1 MKSSQDCAFVTILLL
16 MTLAGSG
23 GASAPT
29 EARPQDALVVIVS
42 RNFVGMGA
50 GNGFVVGDGTLVL
63 TNDHVVVEK
72 SSEGEHR
79 VESFVS
85 VFSPH
90 LGQACDVR
98 VLATDERLDLAVLE
112 VPWKGHPALAL
123 ADANAIT
130 SARSAR
136 VLGLPAVVQRMDA
149 WNAGAPSVE
158 EFRADAEE
166 LPVGFIGARRG
177 DPRVV
182 MLVGTGRLRPGWSG
196 APMVLPDTGTAIGCF
211 ASIDSTVRGSQV
223 LRRDARGPAVCQVAQ
238 LLGDGWSER
247 LARPSQTHLES
258 PADAREACSLA
269 LKASALLRPDGYESV
284 PELIRAFLE
293 LRPDSVFGHRVLA
306 YASDKLGHTDAA
318 RESYERALE
327 LEPNSFSVQLLYAQL
342 LADNGEQEKA
352 WQVLEPLAGSGR
364 SNDLVTIAFVNI
376 LSEQRRFD
384 RCLQILENA
393 VRISPRNGYL
403 WQQMAAC
410 RLQLR
415 GPQAA
420 IGPLTRVVE
429 LLPETGSFR
438 GTLARLLETMGVLDE
453 AEKHYREL
461 LEVEPANP
469 VVYYWL
475 ARFLREHRPQARREA
490 LAVAEKALDLPPHS
504 SLPREKIEELIDDL
518 RADVVGRM
526 ETEPDQI

>member
-1 MKSSQDCAFVTILLL
+1 MKNLQDCALVTILLL
-16 MTLAGSG
+16 MMLAGSAA
-23 GASAPT
+23 ASAST
-29 EARPQDALVVIVS
+29 DVRPQDTLVVIVS
-42 RNFVGMGA
+42 RSFVGMGA

-79 VESFVS
+79 VEALVS
-85 VFSPH
+85 VFSPY
-90 LGQACDVR
+90 LGRVCDAR

-112 VPWKGHPALAL
+112 VPWKGHPALNL
-123 ADANAIT
+123 ANADAIT

-136 VLGLPAVVQRMDA
+136 VMALPAVVQRVDV
-149 WNAGAPSVE
+149 WDAGASPVE
-158 EFRADAEE
+158 EFKADAEE

-182 MLVGTGRLRPGWSG
+182 MLAGTGRLRPGWSG
-196 APMVLPDTGTAIGCF
+196 SPMVLPDTGTAIGCF

-247 LARPSQTHLES
+247 LVRSSQVRLDS
-258 PADAREACSLA
+258 PEDAHEACSLA
-269 LKASALLRPDGYESV
+269 LRASALMRPDGYESV
-284 PELIRAFLE
+284 LELIRAFLE

-306 YASDKLGHTDAA
+306 YASEKLGHTDAA

-327 LEPNSFSVQLLYAQL
+327 LDPNSFSVQLLYAQF
-342 LADNGEQEKA
+342 LADNGEQERA

-364 SNDLVTIAFVNI
+364 SNDLVTIALVNI

-393 VRISPRNGYL
+393 VKVSPRNGYL

-415 GPQAA
+415 GPQAT

-438 GTLARLLETMGVLDE
+438 GTLARLLETAGVLDE
-453 AEKHYREL
+453 AEEHYREL
-461 LEVEPANP
+461 LKIEPENP

-475 ARFLREHRPQARREA
+475 ARFLAGHRPQARREA
-490 LAVAEKALDLPPHS
+490 LAVAEKALDLPPHP
-504 SLPREKIEELIDDL
+504 SLPREKIEELIGEI
-518 RADVVGRM
+518 RGDVVGRM
-526 ETEPDQI
+526 ETEPNAM

>member
-1 MKSSQDCAFVTILLL
+1 MKYLQDCALVTILLL
-16 MTLAGSG
+16 IMLAGSA
-23 GASAPT
+23 GASASPDVR
-29 EARPQDALVVIVS
+29 AQDALVVIVS

-50 GNGFVVGDGTLVL
+50 GNGFVVGDGTVVL

-72 SSEGEHR
+72 SSEGNHR
-79 VESFVS
+79 VETFVS
-85 VFSPH
+85 VFSPY

-98 VLATDERLDLAVLE
+98 VLASDERLDLAVLE
-112 VPWKGHPALAL
+112 VPWKGHPALVL
-123 ADANAIT
+123 ADANAVT

-136 VLGLPAVVQRMDA
+136 VMGLPTAVQRVDAWDAGGLPA
-149 WNAGAPSVE
+149 E
-158 EFRADAEE
+158 EFQVDAEE
-166 LPVGFIGARRG
+166 LPIGFIGARRG
-177 DPRVV
+177 DPRIV
-182 MLVGTGRLRPGWSG
+182 MLAGTGRLRPGWSG
-196 APMVLPDTGTAIGCF
+196 SPMVLPNTSIAIGCF

-247 LARPSQTHLES
+247 LARPSQVRLES
-258 PADAREACSLA
+258 PEDAHEACSLA
-269 LKASALLRPDGYESV
+269 LKASLLRPDGYESV

-306 YASDKLGHTDAA
+306 YASEKLGHTEAA

-327 LEPNSFSVQLLYAQL
+327 LDPNSFSVQLLYAQF

-364 SNDLVTIAFVNI
+364 SNDLVTIALVNI

-393 VRISPRNGYL
+393 VKVSPRNGYL

-438 GTLARLLETMGVLDE
+438 GTLARLLETAGVLDE

-461 LEVEPANP
+461 LEVEPENP

-475 ARFLREHRPQARREA
+475 ARFLRAHRPQARREA
-490 LAVAEKALDLPPHS
+490 LAMAEKALDLPLHP
-504 SLPREKIEELIDDL
+504 SLPREKIEELIDEI
-518 RADVVGRM
+518 RGDVVGRM
-526 ETEPDQI
+526 ETEPNEL

>member
-1 MKSSQDCAFVTILLL
+1 MKYPQDCALVTILLST
-16 MTLAGSG
+16 MLAGSA

-29 EARPQDALVVIVS
+29 DVRPQDALVVIVS

-72 SSEGEHR
+72 SSEGKHR
-79 VESFVS
+79 VEGFVS
-85 VFSPH
+85 VFSPY

-98 VLATDERLDLAVLE
+98 ILASDERLDLAVLE

-130 SARSAR
+130 STRSAR
-136 VLGLPAVVQRMDA
+136 VLGLPTVIQRVEAWDA
-149 WNAGAPSVE
+149 GGSSVE
-158 EFRADAEE
+158 EFKADAEE

-182 MLVGTGRLRPGWSG
+182 MLTGTGRLRPGWSG
-196 APMVLPDTGTAIGCF
+196 SPMVLPDAGTAIGCF
-211 ASIDSTVRGSQV
+211 ASIDATVRGSQV
-223 LRRDARGPAVCQVAQ
+223 LRRDARGPAVCQVSQ
-238 LLGDGWSER
+238 LLGDGWSGR
-247 LARPSQTHLES
+247 LARSSQVRLDS
-258 PADAREACSLA
+258 PEDAHETCSLA
-269 LKASALLRPDGYESV
+269 RKASALLRPGGYEWV
-284 PELIRAFLE
+284 PELIHAFLE

-306 YASDKLGHTDAA
+306 YASEKLGHTDAA

-327 LEPNSFSVQLLYAQL
+327 LDPNSFSVQLLYAQF

-352 WQVLEPLAGSGR
+352 WRVLEPLAGSGR
-364 SNDLVTIAFVNI
+364 SNDLVTIALVNI

-393 VRISPRNGYL
+393 VKVSPRNGYL

-453 AEKHYREL
+453 AEKQYRKL
-461 LEVEPANP
+461 LEVEPENP

-490 LAVAEKALDLPPHS
+490 LTVAEKALDLPPHS
-504 SLPREKIEELIDDL
+504 SLPKEKIEELIGEIRGAL
-518 RADVVGRM
+518 SAG
-526 ETEPDQI
+526 

>member
-1 MKSSQDCAFVTILLL
+1 M
-16 MTLAGSG
+16 LAGSA

-29 EARPQDALVVIVS
+29 DVRPQDALVVIVS

-72 SSEGEHR
+72 SSEGKHR
-79 VESFVS
+79 VEGFVS
-85 VFSPH
+85 VFSPY

-98 VLATDERLDLAVLE
+98 ILASDERLDLAVLE

-130 SARSAR
+130 STRSAR
-136 VLGLPAVVQRMDA
+136 VLGLPTVIQRVEAWDA
-149 WNAGAPSVE
+149 GGSSVE
-158 EFRADAEE
+158 EFKADAEE

-182 MLVGTGRLRPGWSG
+182 MLTGTGRLRPGWSG
-196 APMVLPDTGTAIGCF
+196 SPMVLPDAGTAIGCF
-211 ASIDSTVRGSQV
+211 ASIDATVRGSQV
-223 LRRDARGPAVCQVAQ
+223 LRRDARGPAVCQVSQ
-238 LLGDGWSER
+238 LLGDGWSGR
-247 LARPSQTHLES
+247 LARSSQVRLDS
-258 PADAREACSLA
+258 PEDAHETCSLA
-269 LKASALLRPDGYESV
+269 LKASALLRPGGYEWV
-284 PELIRAFLE
+284 PELIHAFLE

-306 YASDKLGHTDAA
+306 YASEKLGHTDAA

-327 LEPNSFSVQLLYAQL
+327 LDPNSFSVQLLYAQF

-352 WQVLEPLAGSGR
+352 WRVLEPLAGSGR
-364 SNDLVTIAFVNI
+364 SNDLVTIALVNI

-393 VRISPRNGYL
+393 VKVSPRNGYL

-453 AEKHYREL
+453 AEKQYRKL
-461 LEVEPANP
+461 LEVEPENP

-490 LAVAEKALDLPPHS
+490 LTVAEKALDLPPHS
-504 SLPREKIEELIDDL
+504 SLPKEKIEELIGEIRGAL
-518 RADVVGRM
+518 SAG
-526 ETEPDQI
+526 